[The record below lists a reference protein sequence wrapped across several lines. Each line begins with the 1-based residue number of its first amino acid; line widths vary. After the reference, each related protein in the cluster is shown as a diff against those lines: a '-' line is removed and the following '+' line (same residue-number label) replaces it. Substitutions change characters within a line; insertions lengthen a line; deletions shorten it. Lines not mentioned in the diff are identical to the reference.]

1 MADHTS
7 SNEQPDSPP
16 WAKRHPVASVMLGLT
31 LMPLGVAVAFGGLVL
46 RDGNLSGRF
55 VTFPFAG
62 AITIMAG
69 VFLLVIGLAL
79 TVVPF
84 MKTECGST
92 KSDGPE

>member
-1 MADHTS
+1 MPDHTS
-7 SNEQPDSPP
+7 HNEEPDRPP
-16 WAKRHPVASVMLGLT
+16 WAQRHPVASVMLGLP

-62 AITIMAG
+62 ALTIMAG
-69 VFLLVIGLAL
+69 VFLLVIGLVL

-84 MKTECGST
+84 MKTDNSTT
-92 KSDGPE
+92 KSD